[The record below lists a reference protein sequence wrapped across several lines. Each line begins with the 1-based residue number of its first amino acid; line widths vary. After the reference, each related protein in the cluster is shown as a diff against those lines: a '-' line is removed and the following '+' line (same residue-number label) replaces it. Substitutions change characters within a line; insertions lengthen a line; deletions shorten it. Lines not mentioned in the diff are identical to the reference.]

1 MTKLTCGRV
10 VQLWYGSTCTML
22 WIYEDVRRQQIAVV
36 FQVLS
41 ALDPI
46 LLPSIV
52 LHIHQISDYL
62 VPAEKNMKII
72 NNLGELVWSSTSS
85 PALQPIWS
93 SITIM
98 SSPIVVNPVS
108 SSKVCMYMVLG
119 LALLVWSCCGC
130 HNTSFDA
137 SSRLCSSRARW
148 PMASNF
154 CSQPTRKSLLFHRN
168 HMLCTLDALGS
179 LQFLLGHSL
188 APPLCV

>member
-22 WIYEDVRRQQIAVV
+22 WIWEDARRQQTVVV

-72 NNLGELVWSSTSS
+72 NNLGKLV
-85 PALQPIWS
+85 
-93 SITIM
+93 
-98 SSPIVVNPVS
+98 
-108 SSKVCMYMVLG
+108 
-119 LALLVWSCCGC
+119 
-130 HNTSFDA
+130 
-137 SSRLCSSRARW
+137 
-148 PMASNF
+148 
-154 CSQPTRKSLLFHRN
+154 
-168 HMLCTLDALGS
+168 
-179 LQFLLGHSL
+179 
-188 APPLCV
+188 